1 MGIELFTDGTM
12 SRSIWTRATHVPPH
26 VPRSLGRYY
35 IYWRFFYV
43 LAGFEHTLSLIAF
56 LQSDVT
62 FMAIFNVFSVA
73 LFVAAF
79 FLLKAGYYQTAYWSA
94 ITELVLH
101 GIAATI
107 CIGPQFGFT
116 NYTFL
121 VVVLVFIQPFYSWRV
136 SLVLAVLALASAAM
150 VTAYALDNHPVYTL
164 SEEWART
171 MIIRQVIAWP
181 ISVLIMVLPF
191 IGASARAE
199 KELAAAYAE
208 SERLLLNILP
218 GRIAKRLKATSDM
231 IADDRERVAI
241 LFADIVGFTSMSGRL
256 PPAKVVAL
264 LNNVFNAIDGLV
276 DKYGLEKIKTI
287 GDAYMVA
294 AGLPDPVDDPEGR
307 IAKLALEIARIV
319 PNFKQPG
326 SDEPLAVRIGI
337 NSGRV
342 VAGVIG
348 NRKFAYDVWGDAV
361 NVAARMEESGEPGRI
376 QVTDTFAA
384 LLRDRFVFEARGE
397 TDIKGK
403 GWVRTSFLIGEM
415 TEELRAA

>member
-1 MGIELFTDGTM
+1 MGIEVFTDGTM

-56 LQSDVT
+56 LQSGVT

-150 VTAYALDNHPVYTL
+150 VTAYALDNPPVYTL
-164 SEEWART
+164 SEDWART

-218 GRIAKRLKATSDM
+218 SRIAKRLKATSDM

-241 LFADIVGFTSMSGRL
+241 LFADIVGFYIHVRAPAASQGRCFAQQCVQRDRRTRRQIWVGEDQDDWRRL
-256 PPAKVVAL
+256 
-264 LNNVFNAIDGLV
+264 
-276 DKYGLEKIKTI
+276 YG
-287 GDAYMVA
+287 
-294 AGLPDPVDDPEGR
+294 R
-307 IAKLALEIARIV
+307 CR
-319 PNFKQPG
+319 
-326 SDEPLAVRIGI
+326 
-337 NSGRV
+337 
-342 VAGVIG
+342 
-348 NRKFAYDVWGDAV
+348 
-361 NVAARMEESGEPGRI
+361 AARPGRRSRR
-376 QVTDTFAA
+376 TDSKIGA
-384 LLRDRFVFEARGE
+384 RDRQDCSQF
-397 TDIKGK
+397 
-403 GWVRTSFLIGEM
+403 
-415 TEELRAA
+415 